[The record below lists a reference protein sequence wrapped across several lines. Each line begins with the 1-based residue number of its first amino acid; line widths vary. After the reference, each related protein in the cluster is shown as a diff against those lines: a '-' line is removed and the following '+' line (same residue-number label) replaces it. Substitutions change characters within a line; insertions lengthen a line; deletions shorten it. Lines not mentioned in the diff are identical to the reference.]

1 MLQVTHHANHTID
14 GSHTSQIILVAHT
27 IYTSHVSHTSH
38 VTMVNN
44 IVCAS
49 LGCGG
54 RVEDENSGCSNN
66 TRSINMPDIIIFI
79 GFDDT
84 LCNTGICHLMLSPLL
99 LMKHLYYYSCHYLQS
114 MYLLFLI
121 QPCFLP

>member
-1 MLQVTHHANHTID
+1 MLVMLQVTHHANHTID

-49 LGCGG
+49 LGC
-54 RVEDENSGCSNN
+54 
-66 TRSINMPDIIIFI
+66 
-79 GFDDT
+79 
-84 LCNTGICHLMLSPLL
+84 
-99 LMKHLYYYSCHYLQS
+99 
-114 MYLLFLI
+114 
-121 QPCFLP
+121 